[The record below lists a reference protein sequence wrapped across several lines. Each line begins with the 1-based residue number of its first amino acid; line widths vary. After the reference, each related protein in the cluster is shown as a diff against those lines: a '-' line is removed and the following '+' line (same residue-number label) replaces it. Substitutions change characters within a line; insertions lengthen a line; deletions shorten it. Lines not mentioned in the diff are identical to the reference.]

1 MKRKGGELMSDGKN
15 GFSDFT
21 EFDFK
26 PIGMAIKKA
35 RESQGITREQLS
47 EKIDYAPRH
56 IQAIENEGQ
65 IPSLQLFIQLVTMFD
80 ISVDQYIFPNK
91 KAEKST
97 ARRQLDA
104 LLDTLSEKELLVVEA
119 TVIGLC
125 KAKE

>member
-1 MKRKGGELMSDGKN
+1 MSDGKN

-56 IQAIENEGQ
+56 IQAKAG
-65 IPSLQLFIQLVTMFD
+65 SLRPHKEW
-80 ISVDQYIFPNK
+80 SC
-91 KAEKST
+91 
-97 ARRQLDA
+97 
-104 LLDTLSEKELLVVEA
+104 LSLHLP
-119 TVIGLC
+119 
-125 KAKE
+125 

>member
-1 MKRKGGELMSDGKN
+1 MSDGKN

-56 IQAIENEGQ
+56 IQAI
-65 IPSLQLFIQLVTMFD
+65 
-80 ISVDQYIFPNK
+80 
-91 KAEKST
+91 
-97 ARRQLDA
+97 
-104 LLDTLSEKELLVVEA
+104 
-119 TVIGLC
+119 
-125 KAKE
+125 